1 MQSPTESLR
10 AVSDALLQDLEALV
24 AAEQEKR
31 NVAPDDPRLMT
42 LANEVDAIAQ
52 RVLGLTERQQDIAA
66 EVDDLAAEGGPGAPT
81 ESIEDMVRPIGVIL
95 AEWRAAEREA
105 TTLAEGS
112 PQADAARNAADRLR
126 DEYRRAYES
135 RRG

>member
-1 MQSPTESLR
+1 LQSPSESLR
-10 AVSDALLQDLEALV
+10 AVSDALLQDLEALL

-66 EVDDLAAEGGPGAPT
+66 EVHDLAAEGGPGAPT
-81 ESIEDMVRPIGVIL
+81 ESIEDTVRPIGVIL

-112 PQADAARNAADRLR
+112 PQAAAARNAADRLR

-135 RRG
+135 RRR

>member
-1 MQSPTESLR
+1 MQSPGESLR

-66 EVDDLAAEGGPGAPT
+66 EVHDLAAEGGAGAPT
-81 ESIEDMVRPIGVIL
+81 KSIADTVRPIGVIL
-95 AEWRAAEREA
+95 AEWRAVEREA

-112 PQADAARNAADRLR
+112 PHADAARNAADRLR

-135 RRG
+135 RRR

>member
-1 MQSPTESLR
+1 MPSPSEALR
-10 AVSDALLQDLEALV
+10 TVSDALLRDLEALV

-31 NVAPDDPRLMT
+31 NVAPDDPRLVT
-42 LANEVDAIAQ
+42 LAAEVDAIAQ
-52 RVLGLTERQQDIAA
+52 RVLGLTERQQDIA
-66 EVDDLAAEGGPGAPT
+66 EDVHDLATEGGPNAPT
-81 ESIEDMVRPIGVIL
+81 ETIEETIRPIGVIL

-112 PQADAARNAADRLR
+112 PEASTAREAADRLR

-135 RRG
+135 RRK